1 MAGPTSLTL
10 GSTAS
15 RISNAAVHLLS
26 EYTGR
31 GPTKAKT
38 VISRDLVVILLQE
51 TLTKAERSLAAS
63 GDHTFV
69 LDMRRRFQEA
79 MRDDLVAAVEVAM
92 ERKVLV
98 FMSTNSVDPD
108 MAAEVFVLE
117 PLADDGTEVPESG
130 EAYST
135 VS

>member
-1 MAGPTSLTL
+1 MAGPSLPTV

-51 TLTKAERSLAAS
+51 TLTKAERSLAS
-63 GDHTFV
+63 GGEQAIV
-69 LDMRRRFQEA
+69 LDVRRRFQEA

-92 ERKVLV
+92 QRKVLA
-98 FMSTNSVDPD
+98 FMSTNSVNPD
-108 MAAEVFVLE
+108 MAAEIFVLE
-117 PLADDGTEVPESG
+117 PVPDDGIDVAESDEG
-130 EAYST
+130 YST
-135 VS
+135 IS